1 MVVDMRDPAI
11 TGRIPFGVV
20 DHVARAT
27 CDGAE
32 GWGMFEHGTFGRHE
46 PSGFTGWESVA
57 GGAAP

>member
-1 MVVDMRDPAI
+1 MRDPTI

-27 CDGAE
+27 CDGVE

-57 GGAAP
+57 PDAAT

>member
-1 MVVDMRDPAI
+1 MGDPAI

-20 DHVARAT
+20 DHVARAA
-27 CDGAE
+27 CEGAD

-57 GGAAP
+57 PDAAT